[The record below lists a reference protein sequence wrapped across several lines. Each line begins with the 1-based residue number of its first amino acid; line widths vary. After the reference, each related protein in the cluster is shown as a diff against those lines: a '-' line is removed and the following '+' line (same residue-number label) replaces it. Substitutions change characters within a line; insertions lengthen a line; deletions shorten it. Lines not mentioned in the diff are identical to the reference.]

1 MNKKDVLSK
10 TIIALILSVSN
21 SCLIHAQPAAPL
33 SMSYGPLLQFSTG
46 SRPSDVA
53 VGDFDH
59 DGRPDIAVTQR
70 GHDTLAI
77 FRQLPGNTFPVHAS
91 IKYYVPSGPNSL
103 VSLPLNGYGPSS
115 ASPSPPA
122 DDLAVGCATNAFF
135 YLFDNMSTTPGV
147 LSLVP
152 RPFFLWQ
159 NGSSVPLVNPR
170 LVTGHFNSANYF
182 DIGYLYDAMGP
193 RGLGGMAMLGNNTTT
208 NPQPR
213 IHYSTRV
220 TPSPNFMPVDFS
232 LADIQ
237 NRGQVLDAIMPS
249 PATNEIIAILR
260 QVPLSYNSPWWS
272 VGSASTFPSFGARPV
287 SAAAADVNG
296 DGGVDVVAAHE
307 GSLNLVVQFQDPTS
321 PFALTFSPVRLTYPL
336 LDVPRKILLADLN
349 ADNKPELLVLL
360 ENGGLLIYRNTGQSG
375 QGLFDLATGATMVTH
390 TDATYMR
397 LTDLN
402 LDGRPDIIVTCQGD
416 DTVNIFYGASPLPAA
431 TTTSS
436 KSAIEVYPNPTHH
449 TVRVE
454 LPAGIRN
461 VPLTLLDAMGRT
473 VRYWPESSSVLLL
486 EGLPRGVYTLRVVL
500 PEGPATR
507 RIVLE

>member
-1 MNKKDVLSK
+1 
-10 TIIALILSVSN
+10 
-21 SCLIHAQPAAPL
+21 
-33 SMSYGPLLQFSTG
+33 MSYGPLLQFSAG

-77 FRQLPGNTFPVHAS
+77 FRQLPGNNFPAHAS
-91 IKYYVPSGPNSL
+91 AKYYVPTEPASL

-122 DDLAVGCATNAFF
+122 DDIAVGCAGNAFF
-135 YLFDNMSTTPGV
+135 YLFDNTGNTPGT

-152 RPFFLWQ
+152 RPTFLWQ
-159 NGSSVPLVNPR
+159 NGSTTPLVNPR

-182 DIGYLYDAMGP
+182 DIGYLYDATAP

-237 NRGQVLDAIMPS
+237 NRGKVLDAIMPS

-272 VGSASTFPSFGARPV
+272 VGSDSTFPSFGARPV

-296 DGGVDVVAAHE
+296 DGGVDAVVAHG

-321 PFALTFSPVRLTYPL
+321 PFALTFSPARLTYPL
-336 LDVPRKILLADLN
+336 LDTPRKILLADLN

-390 TDATYMR
+390 ADATYMR
-397 LTDLN
+397 LADLN
-402 LDGRPDIIVTCQGD
+402 QDGRPDIIVTCQGD
-416 DTVNIFYGASPLPAA
+416 DTVNIFYSTSQLPSA
-431 TTTSS
+431 TKTTSKPS
-436 KSAIEVYPNPTHH
+436 IEVYPNPAHH
-449 TVRVE
+449 TIRVE
-454 LPAGIRN
+454 LPAGTPN
-461 VPLTLLDAMGRT
+461 APVTLLDAVGRT
-473 VRYWPESSSVLLL
+473 VRTWSTSAPVLSVA
-486 EGLPRGVYTLRVVL
+486 ELPRGIYTLRVRL
-500 PEGPATR
+500 PQGPATR